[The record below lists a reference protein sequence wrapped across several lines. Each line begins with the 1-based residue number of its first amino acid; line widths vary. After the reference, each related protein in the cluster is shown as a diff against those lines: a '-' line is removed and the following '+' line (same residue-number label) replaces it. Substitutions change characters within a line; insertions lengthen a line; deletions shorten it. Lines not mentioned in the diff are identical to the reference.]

1 MTLQLAN
8 FVYILLMPLAGVR
21 PDCTLSCPS
30 WKRAL
35 LVSRIENRRSGER
48 NQKYLES

>member
-21 PDCTLSCPS
+21 PDCVPC
-30 WKRAL
+30 RAQ
-35 LVSRIENRRSGER
+35 VGKGRSLCRE
-48 NQKYLES
+48 